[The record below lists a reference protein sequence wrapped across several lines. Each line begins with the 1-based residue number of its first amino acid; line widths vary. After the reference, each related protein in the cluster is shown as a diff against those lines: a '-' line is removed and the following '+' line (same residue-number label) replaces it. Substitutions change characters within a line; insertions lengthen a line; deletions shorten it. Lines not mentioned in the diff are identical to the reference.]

1 MSNRLFQGII
11 HQMHDSIDRVIGV
24 IDDTSHVVACSDLSK
39 LDTSREY
46 LSIDL
51 AEGRT
56 FVRDGY
62 TYKPFGS
69 GRHPEFAVLWRGPMK
84 WPGATLGS

>member
-24 IDDTSHVVACSDLSK
+24 IDDTAHVVACSDLSK

-62 TYKPFGS
+62 TYQAVWNRTPPRVRS
-69 GRHPEFAVLWRGPMK
+69 LCGRRR
-84 WPGATLGS
+84 